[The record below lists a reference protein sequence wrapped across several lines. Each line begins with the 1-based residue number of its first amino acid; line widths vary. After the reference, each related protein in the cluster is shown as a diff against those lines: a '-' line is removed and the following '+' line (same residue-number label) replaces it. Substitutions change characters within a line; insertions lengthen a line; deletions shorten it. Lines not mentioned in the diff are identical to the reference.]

1 MTIFQLQKQI
11 ESSLSCD
18 ERVAEALQIIKH
30 ILNTDTTGLVKVRG
44 DEATDEQIETAEK
57 IVAKRNL
64 GTPLYYILGRS
75 EFYSLEFLVG
85 EGVLIPRADTEVLVD
100 TALEVLRGVE
110 NPKVLDLCAGSGA
123 IAVAIAKNRP
133 DARVD
138 AVEYYETAFEYLK
151 KNVALNDA
159 TNVTAILADAL
170 EFFGEYDLV
179 VSNPPYI
186 AESEKKDLAKEVLCE
201 PSTALFAEH
210 DGYLFY
216 EKISQ
221 NFKTAQNFTLLF
233 EIGYRQSQKVCEIL
247 SAFGY
252 KQIEKIPD
260 LNGITRVIKAE
271 K

>member
-1 MTIFQLQKQI
+1 MKRKITVKGKGYASVKPDLIVF
-11 ESSLSCD
+11 SLTVNSKD
-18 ERVAEALQIIKH
+18 F
-30 ILNTDTTGLVKVRG
+30 D
-44 DEATDEQIETAEK
+44 
-57 IVAKRNL
+57 
-64 GTPLYYILGRS
+64 
-75 EFYSLEFLVG
+75 
-85 EGVLIPRADTEVLVD
+85 
-100 TALEVLRGVE
+100 
-110 NPKVLDLCAGSGA
+110 
-123 IAVAIAKNRP
+123 
-133 DARVD
+133 
-138 AVEYYETAFEYLK
+138 YETAMK
-151 KNVALNDA
+151 KATDA
-159 TNVTAILADAL
+159 SHILADAL

-260 LNGITRVIKAE
+260 LNGIARVIKAE